1 MADPKIRLKRSSVQ
15 GKIPTSDQLPLGEIA
30 LNTYD
35 GYLYASKNVGIGTT
49 VIAINPFRVGTG
61 TDTYNAYFTAGNV
74 GIGSTLPT
82 TKLDVDGTV
91 TATAFAGDGSALTGV
106 GGTVT
111 VSDNPPSNPNP
122 GDLWWNSDTA
132 VGHVYYDDGV
142 GAGGTSAQWVQ
153 FNGGSGS
160 VGSGS
165 TQTLDDVLGLG
176 NISGIGL
183 SVGVVTTTELHVGV
197 DTGYFTEDLVVNG
210 DARVTG
216 ILSIGTGTITLDP
229 NENEIK
235 LGDTKLKRNSS
246 TGDIEIRDISNN
258 LRDLRARRFNSDG
271 LTEDDGGNVSVSGIL
286 TANSF
291 VKSGGTSSQYLMA
304 DGSVTTASGGSGIGS
319 VYEDTSP
326 KLGGTLNANGY
337 NIEFGDST
345 NTHDDTL
352 KFGASGDLQIFH
364 RGNDSYISVTGSTAV
379 GDLILNNS
387 VDGENIKIQATPLVH
402 GDSNPPLREFFR
414 ADGQT
419 GEAMLF
425 YHGSE
430 KLSTNINGI
439 SVAGVVT
446 AVSGVVTYYGDG
458 SNLTNLSS
466 SQLTGALPALDG
478 SALTGIT
485 ASGTGVVIQ
494 EEGSNVGTAT
504 TINFVGSGVT
514 ATFSGGV
521 ATIEITTGG
530 GGGGGGTGYFS
541 NDQTNP
547 GIHTTASYVGL
558 GTTNPGSALQVDRYG
573 VATGFG
579 TFNATAGSGSAIDT
593 INTGTSNVDF
603 KVYEYIIHVE
613 TSVGIQAQ
621 KTLVMQTGSNIY
633 TSEYGIMFDSALM
646 FSISGTVSSGICTI
660 SIVPDNGISGL
671 TTYRFV
677 RRGVL

>member
-106 GGTVT
+106 GGTVAI
-111 VSDNPPSNPNP
+111 SDNPPSNPNP

-235 LGDTKLKRNSS
+235 LGNTKLKRNIH
-246 TGDIEIRDISNN
+246 TGDLEVLDSSNN
-258 LRDLRARRFNSDG
+258 LKNLRAKRFNSDG
-271 LTEDDGGNVSVSGIL
+271 LNEDDGGNVSISGIL
-286 TANSF
+286 TATSF
-291 VKSGGTSSQYLMA
+291 T
-304 DGSVTTASGGSGIGS
+304 GSGAG
-319 VYEDTSP
+319 
-326 KLGGTLNANGY
+326 L
-337 NIEFGDST
+337 
-345 NTHDDTL
+345 
-352 KFGASGDLQIFH
+352 
-364 RGNDSYISVTGSTAV
+364 
-379 GDLILNNS
+379 
-387 VDGENIKIQATPLVH
+387 
-402 GDSNPPLREFFR
+402 
-414 ADGQT
+414 
-419 GEAMLF
+419 
-425 YHGSE
+425 
-430 KLSTNINGI
+430 TNIP
-439 SVAGVVT
+439 
-446 AVSGVVTYYGDG
+446 
-458 SNLTNLSS
+458 S
-466 SQLTGALPALDG
+466 SQLTGALPAIDG
-478 SALTGIT
+478 SALTGVT
-485 ASGTGVVIQ
+485 ASGTGIVVQ
-494 EEGSNVGTAT
+494 EEGSNIGTAG
-504 TINFVGSGVT
+504 TINFVGTGVT
-514 ATFSGGV
+514 ATFANGIATVTISSSSGGSSNSG
-521 ATIEITTGG
+521 ITTA
-530 GGGGGGTGYFS
+530 TGSF
-541 NDQTNP
+541 
-547 GIHTTASYVGL
+547 TAS
-558 GTTNPGSALQVDRYG
+558 PGVAYTANTYG
-573 VATGFG
+573 V
-579 TFNATAGSGSAIDT
+579 
-593 INTGTSNVDF
+593 NTYVNS
-603 KVYEYIIHVE
+603 EY
-613 TSVGIQAQ
+613 TLFFQYSTGIQSQ
-621 KTLVMQTGSNIY
+621 KVLVMDDGSTAY
-633 TSEYGIMFDSALM
+633 SQEYGIMYSNNAV
-646 FSISGTVSSGICTI
+646 ISVGATVKSGNVELWWTPESGVSGII
-660 SIVPDNGISGL
+660 
-671 TTYRFV
+671 TYSY
-677 RRGVL
+677 RRSVL

>member
-106 GGTVT
+106 GGTVAI
-111 VSDNPPSNPNP
+111 SDNPPSNPNP

-235 LGDTKLKRNSS
+235 LGDTKLKRNIH
-246 TGDIEIRDISNN
+246 TGDLEIRDSSNN
-258 LRDLRARRFNSDG
+258 LKNLKAKKIDSDG
-271 LTEDDGGNVSVSGIL
+271 LTEDDGGNVSISGIL
-286 TANSF
+286 TATSF
-291 VKSGGTSSQYLMA
+291 S
-304 DGSVTTASGGSGIGS
+304 GSG
-319 VYEDTSP
+319 
-326 KLGGTLNANGY
+326 A
-337 NIEFGDST
+337 
-345 NTHDDTL
+345 
-352 KFGASGDLQIFH
+352 
-364 RGNDSYISVTGSTAV
+364 
-379 GDLILNNS
+379 
-387 VDGENIKIQATPLVH
+387 
-402 GDSNPPLREFFR
+402 
-414 ADGQT
+414 
-419 GEAMLF
+419 
-425 YHGSE
+425 
-430 KLSTNINGI
+430 
-439 SVAGVVT
+439 
-446 AVSGVVTYYGDG
+446 
-458 SNLTNLSS
+458 NLTNLPS
-466 SQLTGALPALDG
+466 SQLTGALPAIDG
-478 SALTGIT
+478 SALTNVT
-485 ASGTGVVIQ
+485 GTGSGVVIQ
-494 EEGSNVGTAT
+494 DEGSNVGTAA

-514 ATFSGGV
+514 TTISAGIATV
-521 ATIEITTGG
+521 EIT
-530 GGGGGGTGYFS
+530 GGGGGTGYFS
-541 NDQTNP
+541 NDQTNS
-547 GIHTTASYVGL
+547 GIHTTASYVGI
-558 GTTNPGSALQVDRYG
+558 GTTNPGSTLQVDRYG

-579 TFNATAGSGSAIDT
+579 TYIVNAGVGTIIDT
-593 INTGTSNVDF
+593 IDTNTSNVDF
-603 KVYEYIIHVE
+603 KVYEYMIHIE
-613 TSVGIQAQ
+613 NFAGIQAQ

-633 TSEYGIMFDSALM
+633 TSEYAVMYETSPEVTSVTGPF
-646 FSISGTVSSGICTI
+646 FYISGTSSSGICSI
-660 SIVPDNGISGL
+660 SLVPELAATADGDSQYAGSTGL